1 MHVDDAEN
9 NKLPPPVAPGPDE
22 VSSTSSGPPMKV
34 CEGECGRT
42 LPLTEFNAR
51 QRSCRDCAGKV
62 RRAKAAEKPS
72 AAEKRV
78 RKLPVEYTPELGRLV
93 CDHLAEGETLAD
105 VCVMPGMPA
114 RRDIA
119 RWLTEVDEFHI
130 AYSIALAVR
139 GDARVDAIAK
149 NTRDMRSGALDVAIG
164 REVNA
169 NLKWLAGKDNARY
182 ADKVTIDQTIRPGQP
197 EPEAEQVT
205 KAWIARAIAASPNV
219 IELKPEPSQD
229 EEGAA

>member
-1 MHVDDAEN
+1 MTDTPT
-9 NKLPPPVAPGPDE
+9 KQ
-22 VSSTSSGPPMKV
+22 
-34 CEGECGRT
+34 CEGECGQT
-42 LPLTEFNAR
+42 LPLTAFNGR
-51 QRSCRDCAGKV
+51 QRRCRDCSTKA
-62 RRAKAAEKPS
+62 RRERAAEKPG

-78 RKLPVEYTPELGRLV
+78 RKPPVEYGPELARAV
-93 CDHLAEGETLAD
+93 CDLLSEGETLAD
-105 VCVMPGMPA
+105 VCLMPGMPA

-119 RWLTEVDEFHI
+119 RWLTEVDEFYI
-130 AYSIALAVR
+130 AYNIALSVR

-149 NTRDMRSGALDVAIG
+149 NTREMRSGALDVVIG

-182 ADKVTIDQTIRPGQP
+182 ADKVTIDQTIRPGQA

-219 IELKPEPSQD
+219 IELKPEPAEPD
-229 EEGAA
+229 KHDGEAA